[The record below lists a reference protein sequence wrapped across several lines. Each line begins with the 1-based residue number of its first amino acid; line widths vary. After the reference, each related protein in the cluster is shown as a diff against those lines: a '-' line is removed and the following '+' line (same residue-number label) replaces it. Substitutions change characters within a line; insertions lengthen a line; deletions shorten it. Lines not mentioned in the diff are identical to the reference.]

1 MTIIQL
7 DGYRTGNRKIA
18 ERVAA
23 ERARVESFNRHM
35 TMAMMPHRTAMWRGV
50 LTRPANTFPVKS
62 FF

>member
-1 MTIIQL
+1 MQIIQL

-35 TMAMMPHRTAMWRGV
+35 VYAMMPHRTAMWKGIV
-50 LTRPANTFPVKS
+50 Q
-62 FF
+62 